1 MRSQNSFYKRISGKQ
16 DRQKEILE
24 KYLQKRVQ
32 AKKQQQKMLNEK
44 IVKQDQERN
53 RLLQP
58 WNNERQL
65 AKVFD
70 AYEAN
75 FMTETVA
82 DGSSLLG

>member
-1 MRSQNSFYKRISGKQ
+1 
-16 DRQKEILE
+16 
-24 KYLQKRVQ
+24 
-32 AKKQQQKMLNEK
+32 MLNEK